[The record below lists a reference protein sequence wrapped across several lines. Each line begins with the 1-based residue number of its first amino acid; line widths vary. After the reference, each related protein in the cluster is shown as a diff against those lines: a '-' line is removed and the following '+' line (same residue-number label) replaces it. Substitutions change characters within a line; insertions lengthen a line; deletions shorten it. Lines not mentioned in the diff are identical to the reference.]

1 MKEFPGAPSQARSGE
16 AGILSQVC
24 GGRFGCAWLGG
35 ESCCDGEVFECLLV
49 CAGGLAQWWGG
60 WVGELGQ
67 SGRQESVVDGGQEH
81 RGVEAVIGDGVSVG
95 VRYAGDEAA
104 GAESSQVVGDLP
116 GGELIRRDG
125 PQVGDGGAEVLVG
138 ESVRL

>member
-1 MKEFPGAPSQARSGE
+1 M
-16 AGILSQVC
+16 
-24 GGRFGCAWLGG
+24 
-35 ESCCDGEVFECLLV
+35 
-49 CAGGLAQWWGG
+49 
-60 WVGELGQ
+60 
-67 SGRQESVVDGGQEH
+67 DGGQEH